1 MPQKKRKIR
10 VGKQRGT
17 RNCGRGRKGSRKKGG
32 GRGLAGS
39 SKHKYSWI
47 LKNKPGHFGSES
59 MTGAKKPKAVNVGYL
74 NEYAVTNSKDELDAA
89 SLGFGKVLGRGD
101 VTKAITIKA
110 KLFTAKAKEK
120 IEAAGGQAVTV

>member
-1 MPQKKRKIR
+1 MPQKKRKI
-10 VGKQRGT
+10 GKQLGT
-17 RNCGRGRKGSRKKGG
+17 RNAGRGRKGSRKKGG

-39 SKHKYSWI
+39 NKHKFSWI
-47 LKNKPGHFGSES
+47 VKNKPGHFGADS
-59 MTGAKKPKAVNVGYL
+59 MTGAKKPKSVNVGYL
-74 NEYAVTNSKDELDAA
+74 NEFAVTNAKDELNAA

>member
-10 VGKQRGT
+10 VGKQLGT
-17 RNCGRGRKGSRKKGG
+17 RTVGRGRKGSRKKGG

-39 SKHKYSWI
+39 SKHKFSWI
-47 LKNKPGHFGSES
+47 LKNKPDHFGAES

-74 NEYAVTNSKDELDAA
+74 NELAVTKGKDELNAA
-89 SLGFGKVLGRGD
+89 SLGFGKVLGSGE
-101 VTKAITIKA
+101 VTRAITVKA